1 MVGLGNSRRGM
12 KSPPLLVAALVACI
26 IVLGFN
32 YWIASSR
39 VVDLQNHIMEL
50 EGKVRRAELES
61 NEFQRERRGEME
73 KIQIRHNF
81 LMENANKI
89 HRDEK
94 ATLLNNIT
102 VNEKLIH
109 SLQEHLK
116 ELQQEYGKLQLD
128 IYKFQKNQTNLQ
140 RKFTY
145 DMSQCINQMK
155 ELKEQCEERIE
166 AISRKGS
173 EIPQIK
179 EKKNISN
186 TSDKND
192 QVNIQVPTFGQPE
205 LQHHD
210 LTKQGN
216 ELPEKQESSKL
227 EALKPTS
234 MVKNMAEMD
243 DQKKGTSDVVI
254 NKDESKKDD
263 LPVSQDHLQM
273 PAKSSMDNKE
283 LPREPGI
290 EQNSYEEV
298 RNGLQEV
305 LVGRTTGK
313 LLEAV
318 DHQNNNEA
326 KVDDEEIEREQLLND
341 DVQQD
346 DQDTSKGEDPGN
358 KRVNQ
363 DSKGVDYNL
372 DVNEAESETD
382 KQAALVD
389 QPNNFNVQ
397 NLDDPNLQ
405 NHLFKFGEEHQQK
418 L

>member
-39 VVDLQNHIMEL
+39 IVDLQNHIMEL
-50 EGKVRRAELES
+50 EGRVRRAEVEN

-73 KIQIRHNF
+73 KIQTEHNF
-81 LMENANKI
+81 LMENANKM

-94 ATLLNNIT
+94 AALLNNIT
-102 VNEKLIH
+102 LNERLIR

-145 DMSQCINQMK
+145 DMSQCINQMQ
-155 ELKEQCEERIE
+155 ELKEQCEEKIQ
-166 AISRKGS
+166 AASRKGN
-173 EIPQIK
+173 EIPQVK
-179 EKKNISN
+179 EKKDISN

-205 LQHHD
+205 SQHRD
-210 LTKQGN
+210 LTKQGS
-216 ELPEKQESSKL
+216 ELPEKQESSKIETL
-227 EALKPTS
+227 NPTS
-234 MVKNMAEMD
+234 MVKHMAEMD
-243 DQKKGTSDVVI
+243 DQKKGTSDVAVI
-254 NKDESKKDD
+254 KEESKKDD
-263 LPVSQDHLQM
+263 HPFSQDHLQT
-273 PAKSSMDNKE
+273 PAKSSIDNQE
-283 LPREPGI
+283 LPPEPGI
-290 EQNSYEEV
+290 ERNPYEEV
-298 RNGLQEV
+298 RNGLQDV
-305 LVGRTTGK
+305 SVGRMSAK
-313 LLEAV
+313 VLEAV

-341 DVQQD
+341 DLQQD
-346 DQDTSKGEDPGN
+346 DQETNDPGIR
-358 KRVNQ
+358 RVNQ
-363 DSKGVDYNL
+363 DNKGVDYNL

-397 NLDDPNLQ
+397 NLEPNLQ
-405 NHLFKFGEEHQQK
+405 NHAFKFGEEHQQK